1 MRKITNT
8 LNIITYLRLI
18 GKKWV
23 LWIFLALDIAS
34 FFLDVIMDFKVPIR
48 IYLPLI
54 IIGLLWASF
63 KVFTEMQ
70 SSLMKLLPDDSKN
83 LQIKPNLDISLM
95 EGNEYSFALDKAKGY
110 MEHFQDTERKSHNK
124 EPNENENE
132 MQVDNGDEKENEEFQ
147 IPRGVF
153 TINFRIQNTVQLDL
167 DILAINITEKQLT
180 SSFQAWQFY
189 FTSSVYSDSNSK
201 TITFPKAIDRE
212 SILLCT
218 SISGFN
224 SSSSPYSNITSAQCA
239 ARLADITDKNPI
251 ELDIIITIEIRD
263 KYGEIYNFENEFSI
277 SLLPLKD
284 IYISYWQETQQ
295 TELIRLANK
304 SK

>member
-1 MRKITNT
+1 MQSSNRK
-8 LNIITYLRLI
+8 
-18 GKKWV
+18 
-23 LWIFLALDIAS
+23 
-34 FFLDVIMDFKVPIR
+34 DFTEMQSSNRKD
-48 IYLPLI
+48 
-54 IIGLLWASF
+54 
-63 KVFTEMQ
+63 FTEMQ

-124 EPNENENE
+124 EPNENGNE

-189 FTSSVYSDSNSK
+189 FASSVYSDSNSK
-201 TITFPKAIDRE
+201 IITFPKAIDRE

-218 SISGFN
+218 SISSFL
-224 SSSSPYSNITSAQCA
+224 PYSNYTRAQCA

-263 KYGEIYNFENEFSI
+263 KYGERYNFENEFSI